1 MEDRIAESISDLIE
15 IVHEQEKIFF
25 DPDLGPSNFW
35 YRGVPNIDYHLL
47 PGALRDRFLSSANN
61 REINVGN
68 ISVHGLA
75 LERKINRQFRRECVP
90 FFPNELEL
98 EDTYFISQHHGLPTR
113 LLDWTT
119 SHLIALFFAVCDD
132 KGESDGCVHIL
143 SPLSLIKIENPYGLG
158 GEFLEH
164 DQELMKS
171 VIANLYNKKDEALEV
186 PLILPVLPEY
196 RNERLRLQNSRFTL
210 HMPSESIMRIEEMEY
225 AKHTRVRIP
234 HMHKKQIF
242 MDLHRGGIHW
252 GSLFSDL
259 DYVIKAIMASYKLE

>member
-1 MEDRIAESISDLIE
+1 MEDRIAKSISDLID

-25 DPDLGPSNFW
+25 DSDVGPSKFW
-35 YRGVPNIDYHLL
+35 YRGVSSIDYHLL
-47 PGALRDRFLSSANN
+47 PGVLREQFLSSTND
-61 REINVGN
+61 REISTGN
-68 ISVHGLA
+68 ISAHGLT
-75 LERKINRQFRRECVP
+75 LEREINRQFRRECVP

-119 SHLIALFFAVCDD
+119 SNLTALFFAVCDD
-132 KGESDGCVHIL
+132 TGESDGCVHIL
-143 SPLSLIKIENPYGLG
+143 SPLSLIKIENPYDLG
-158 GEFLEH
+158 GDFLEH
-164 DQELMKS
+164 DQELMKL
-171 VIANLYNKKDEALEV
+171 VIANLYNKNDKGLEV

-210 HMPSESIMRIEEMEY
+210 HMPSDDIMKIEEIEY

-234 HMHKKQIF
+234 QEHKKRICV
-242 MDLHRGGIHW
+242 DLHRGGIHW

-259 DYVIKAIMASYKLE
+259 DYVTKAIKASYKL